1 MKRIFCVCIIGLMAF
16 PSLPALAQQP
26 DLSAARELL
35 AMPDQAARE
44 AISKLTPEEAIALLS
59 QVRAVARPRNPEVD
73 RITLLITH
81 LERIRA
87 VEREQRRLNNLLIV
101 IGVILGLFWIF
112 LAYVFFDQRRTLRAL
127 QASRPESGSGP
138 IREVYR
144 GE

>member
-1 MKRIFCVCIIGLMAF
+1 MNRILCVCVISLMAF
-16 PSLPALAQQP
+16 PCLPAFSQQP

-44 AISKLTPEEAIALLS
+44 QISRLTPEQAVALLS
-59 QVRAVARPRNPEVD
+59 QVRAVARPQNPAVD
-73 RITLLITH
+73 RLTLLITH

-127 QASRPESGSGP
+127 QVSRPGLETGP
-138 IREVYR
+138 NSEVYR

>member
-1 MKRIFCVCIIGLMAF
+1 MAF